1 MLLNLTHDNWNSRRA
16 CRVPGRVFA
25 AALAGICLLNAC
37 ALEPGSGYEPELLTA
52 GIDVTLTPLDSFGAG
67 GTFAVRPG
75 AGGAQLGYAAAVAAS
90 GGLVYVVDGASS
102 ALVQLDPARAELR
115 VLYPLRDPNTV
126 GLHVSADQIIEVVDR
141 YNRAVV
147 ELDQSG
153 WERRRFMDSRLI
165 PTPVDVTQTNWGST
179 ILIADGISQRL
190 AMFDPMSNPTGPFTT
205 TLSPVAI
212 AASITAIAATD
223 NAVFVLDSASR
234 EVTQLDMDGRPV
246 ATYGEDSLLAPVA
259 LTVDEC
265 GRMYVADGHSAGLF
279 VTSLDFYGSSVRATL
294 PPELT
299 PAVTDLWI
307 DGNTLYVAAGSLG
320 IYIMAVDPPCMGP

>member
-1 MLLNLTHDNWNSRRA
+1 LLNLLLDSWNSRRA
-16 CRVPGRVFA
+16 GGVPGG
-25 AALAGICLLNAC
+25 ALAAVLAGLCLLNAC
-37 ALEPGSGYEPELLTA
+37 ALEPGPAYEPESQTA
-52 GIDVTLTPLDSFGAG
+52 GIDVTLTPLDAFGPG
-67 GTFAVRPG
+67 GTSTVRPG

-115 VLYPLRDPNTV
+115 VLYPLRDPNTA

-165 PTPVDVTQTNWGST
+165 PTPVDVTHTNWGNT
-179 ILIADGISQRL
+179 VLIADGISQRL
-190 AMFDPMSNPTGPFTT
+190 AMFDAIANPTGPFTT

-259 LTVDEC
+259 LAVDEC
-265 GRMYVADGHSAGLF
+265 GRLFVADGHSAGLF
-279 VTSLDFYGSSVRATL
+279 VTSPEFYGSNARAAL
-294 PPELT
+294 PPQLA

-307 DGNTLYVAAGSLG
+307 DGNTMYVAAGSQGVHIL
-320 IYIMAVDPPCMGP
+320 AVDPPCMGP